1 MNPVNL
7 PVTPE
12 SETPSPSGSIQR
24 RAWVFGAV
32 AGAAALSGAGL
43 AWWNSL
49 APARLRDQ
57 QGMHAGAVQSPGRNE
72 STKVGAGDEGAL
84 SLTDLWQLKFDTPS
98 GQTLSMASLRGKTL
112 LLNFWATWC
121 PPCVEELPLI
131 DRFFKENSKK
141 GWQVLGL
148 AVDQL
153 AAVNR
158 FLAKTPVE
166 FPVALAGMSGVALG
180 KSLGNLGGGLPFTV
194 VLGLDGS
201 TLHRKMGRLT
211 PDDLL
216 AWAALK

>member
-12 SETPSPSGSIQR
+12 SATPSSSGSTQR

-32 AGAAALSGAGL
+32 AGAAVLSGAGL

-49 APARLRDQ
+49 APARLREQ
-57 QGMHAGAVQSPGRNE
+57 QGVQAGAVRIAGRDE
-72 STKVGAGDEGAL
+72 STRVDAGGEGAL
-84 SLTDLWQLKFDTPS
+84 ALANLWQLKFDTPS
-98 GQTLSMASLRGKTL
+98 GQTLNMASLRGKTL

-131 DRFFKENSKK
+131 DRFFQENSKK

-158 FLAKTPVE
+158 FLAKAPVE

-201 TLHRKMGRLT
+201 VLHRKMGRLT